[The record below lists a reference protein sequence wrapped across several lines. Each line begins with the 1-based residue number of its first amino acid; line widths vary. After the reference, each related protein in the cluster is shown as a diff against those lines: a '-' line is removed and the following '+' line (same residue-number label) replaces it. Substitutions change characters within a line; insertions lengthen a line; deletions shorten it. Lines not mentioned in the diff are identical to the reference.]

1 MEITSKMT
9 LLRTIKA
16 AICLCLVSCF
26 FTIGNCDSNVW
37 VIGTMTNRQGEPIA
51 NGVVLAYNTNNTVA
65 AWAKTDSE
73 GEYALPVPQYLL
85 HLQQPHGGGFLSQV
99 IGGAEHLVGGAI
111 DFFTSPLRA
120 GVGAAAS
127 GVASTMVNPLAKGGI
142 AAANIV
148 LDQTLFA
155 PEDHD
160 KKQVPEQTRNLPGAL
175 LIKAIAPNCADL
187 TAVARIY
194 WLQDNLAEV
203 NGKTL
208 KARVAWLDP
217 LTMASVNSDH
227 ASHVSGDYLT
237 FKSARLV
244 PSIAQAGDSVQIF
257 AQISF
262 PSSPE
267 TPIVVVARNVRTGKI
282 WRLHSE
288 GDGFYERDIQ
298 IDRSF
303 PLNDQSISIL
313 AYAADTKHPGRRKN
327 VEGAILHSGLWDPL
341 KPYRYEPLL
350 VASRNRA
357 DLTLTILPAPKHR

>member
-1 MEITSKMT
+1 MISKMIVHKS
-9 LLRTIKA
+9 IKA
-16 AICLCLVSCF
+16 VICLLMVSCLHS
-26 FTIGNCDSNVW
+26 IAHCDSNVW
-37 VIGTMTNRQGEPIA
+37 VVGTMRNRQGEPIA
-51 NGVVLAYNTNNTVA
+51 NGVVLAYNTNDTVV
-65 AWAKTDSE
+65 AWARTDSE
-73 GEYALPVPQYLL
+73 GEYALPVPEYLL

-99 IGGAEHLVGGAI
+99 IGGAEHLVGGAL

-127 GVASTMVNPLAKGGI
+127 GVASTMVSPLAKGGI

-160 KKQVPEQTRNLPGAL
+160 KKQAPEQARNLPGAL

-194 WLQDNLAEV
+194 WLQDNLSQV

-217 LTMASVNSDH
+217 LAMASVNSDH
-227 ASHVSGDYLT
+227 TSHVSGDYLT

-244 PSIAQAGDSVQIF
+244 PSIAQAGDSVQLF
-257 AQISF
+257 AQMSL
-262 PSSPE
+262 PSTPE
-267 TPIVVVARNVRTGKI
+267 TPIVVVARNMRTGKI
-282 WRLHSE
+282 WKLHSE
-288 GDGFYERDIQ
+288 GDGYYERDIV
-298 IDRSF
+298 IDKSF
-303 PLNDQSISIL
+303 PLNDQSICIL

-327 VEGAILHSGLWDPL
+327 VEGAILHSGLWDPT

-357 DLTLTILPAPKHR
+357 DLTLTILPASKHR